1 MNRPSR
7 TALVGGSALLA
18 VAVVTAAAIGFGGK
32 RPVASSSA
40 TRALPAVAPVTRT
53 TLTRSQQV
61 NGVLGYGASVTVAG
75 RGSGTLTWLPRLGAT
90 IKRGRSVYRADD
102 DPVPLFYGRLPLY
115 RQLRIGDAGRDVEEV
130 ERNLAA
136 LGYPGLTVDRRYTW
150 ATAVAVRKWQQDL
163 GLTQT
168 GVFDPASVVIAPNA
182 IRVSS
187 LTGPLG
193 NPASGP
199 ILAYTG
205 TTKMV
210 SIALDV
216 ALQTLVRRGL
226 PATVQLPDGTTIKG
240 RIAKVGAVAASGQNE
255 QRPATIDV
263 TVAVTLRDQSKI
275 RRLDQAPVIVSL
287 VSDSVRDVLTVPV
300 SALAVLAEGGY
311 GLQVVSG
318 STSRYVPVRLGMF
331 GDGRVEVSGDGIIE
345 GTLVGVPE

>member
-1 MNRPSR
+1 MNRPTR
-7 TALVGGSALLA
+7 TVLAGGSALLA

-32 RPVASSSA
+32 SPSASSST
-40 TRALPAVAPVTRT
+40 TRALPATAPVTRT

-75 RGSGTLTWLPRLGAT
+75 RGSGTLTWLPSLGTT

-115 RQLRIGDAGRDVEEV
+115 RQLRIGDVGRDVEEV
-130 ERNLAA
+130 ERNLTA
-136 LGYPGLTVDRRYTW
+136 LGYRGLTVDRRYTW
-150 ATAVAVRKWQQDL
+150 ATAVAVRRWQKDL

-168 GVFDPASVVIAPNA
+168 GVFDPASVVIAPGA
-182 IRVSS
+182 IRVAS
-187 LTGPLG
+187 LTGRLG
-193 NPASGP
+193 APGSGP

-205 TTKMV
+205 ITKVV

-226 PATVQLPDGTTIKG
+226 PATVELPDGKTVKG
-240 RIAKVGAVAASGQNE
+240 RIAKVGTVATAGADE

-263 TVAVTLRDQSKI
+263 TVTLRDQSKI
-275 RRLDQAPVIVSL
+275 GRLDRAPVVVSL

-311 GLQVVSG
+311 GLQVVTG

-331 GDGRVEVSGDGIIE
+331 GDGRVEVSGDGIAE

>member
-1 MNRPSR
+1 MNRPTR

-18 VAVVTAAAIGFGGK
+18 IVVVTAAAIGFGGK
-32 RPVASSSA
+32 SPSTSSST
-40 TRALPAVAPVTRT
+40 TRALPATAPVTRT

-150 ATAVAVRKWQQDL
+150 ATAVAVRRWQKDL

-168 GVFDPASVVIAPNA
+168 GVFDPASVVIAPGA
-182 IRVSS
+182 IRVAS
-187 LTGPLG
+187 LTGRLG
-193 NPASGP
+193 TPGSGP
-199 ILAYTG
+199 ILAYTR
-205 TTKMV
+205 TTKVV

-226 PATVQLPDGTTIKG
+226 PATVELPDGRTAKG
-240 RIAKVGAVAASGQNE
+240 RIAEVGTVATPGPDE

-263 TVAVTLRDQSKI
+263 TVTLRDQSKI
-275 RRLDQAPVIVSL
+275 GRLDRAPVVVSL

-300 SALAVLAEGGY
+300 AALAVLAEGGY
-311 GLQVVSG
+311 GLQVVTG
-318 STSRYVPVRLGMF
+318 SISRYVPVRLGMF
-331 GDGRVEVSGDGIIE
+331 GDGRVEVSGDGITE
-345 GTLVGVPE
+345 GTRVGVPE